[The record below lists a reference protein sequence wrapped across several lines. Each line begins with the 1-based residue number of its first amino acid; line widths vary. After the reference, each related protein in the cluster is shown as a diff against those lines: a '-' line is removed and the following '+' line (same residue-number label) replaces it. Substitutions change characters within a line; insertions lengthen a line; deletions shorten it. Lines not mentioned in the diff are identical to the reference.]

1 MKKIR
6 RIHMHFYKR
15 NISKIKRKNKNIK
28 QSKIILKKII
38 ERKYFNKISNNNS
51 FLMSK
56 MKMIL
61 KALESN

>member
-1 MKKIR
+1 
-6 RIHMHFYKR
+6 MHFYKR